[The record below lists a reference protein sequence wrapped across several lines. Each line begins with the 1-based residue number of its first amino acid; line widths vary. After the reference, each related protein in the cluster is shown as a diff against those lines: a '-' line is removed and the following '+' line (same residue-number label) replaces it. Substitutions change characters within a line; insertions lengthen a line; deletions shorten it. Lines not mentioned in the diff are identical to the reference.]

1 MRARLLVA
9 CFVWFTAAAAAPA
22 EPVRL
27 EAAPVELVPGRP
39 EVRQVGRLQWRGG
52 LHLKSP
58 DRRFGGYSGLE
69 RLPDGRLVAVSDLGH
84 WLVFRP
90 VFDMDG
96 RLVGAID
103 GEIEPLKDE
112 AGRPFKRKLQADA
125 ESLRRER
132 DGGFLIGF
140 ERDHRL
146 LRYAAPGAPGKRV
159 DAPADLASQPGNGG
173 IESIAAWP
181 DGRILLISELA
192 RSDGGDLKA
201 WLRARGQW
209 HELTY
214 VLSGEHQPT
223 DAVVLPSGDL
233 LVLER
238 RYGLF
243 ASQGARVIRVPAQ
256 RVVPAGRLYGEVLA
270 DWEPSMTVDN
280 MEAMAIGRGPR
291 DGPDAGAVL
300 LWLMSDDNKNP
311 LQRTLLML
319 FRIE

>member
-9 CFVWFTAAAAAPA
+9 CVVWFAAAAVA

-27 EAAPVELVPGRP
+27 DAVPVELVPGRP
-39 EVRQVGRLQWRGG
+39 DLRQVGRLQWRGG
-52 LHLKSP
+52 LHLTSP
-58 DRRFGGYSGLE
+58 DHRFGGYSGLE

-96 RLVGAID
+96 FLVAAID

-112 AGRPFKRKLQADA
+112 AGRPFRRKLQADA
-125 ESLRRER
+125 ESLRRDR
-132 DGGFLIGF
+132 DGAFLIGF

-159 DAPADLASQPGNGG
+159 DTPAELASQPGNGG
-173 IESIAAWP
+173 IESIAVWP
-181 DGRILLISELA
+181 DGRVLLISELA
-192 RSDGGDLKA
+192 RTDDGDLKA

-209 HELTY
+209 HDLAHAI
-214 VLSGEHQPT
+214 SGEHQPT

-243 ASQGARVIRVPAQ
+243 ASQGARVIRIPAQ
-256 RVVPAGRLYGEVLA
+256 RVVPGGRLYGEVLA
-270 DWEPSMTVDN
+270 DWDASMTVDN

-291 DGPDAGAVL
+291 DSPDAGAVL

-319 FRIE
+319 FRVE